1 MQAAVRS
8 RTMSASLLALA
19 VLVFAT
25 GCGGTPEPAPA
36 PPAPT
41 AFVPAA
47 QGFWRDRPVYEL
59 FVRSFADSDGDGVG
73 DFKGLTAHLDYLNDG
88 VPGSTKSL
96 GVGAVWLMPINPSPS
111 YHGYDVT
118 DYRGIN
124 PAYGTL
130 ADFDAFVAAAHQR
143 GIKVVIDFV
152 LNHASSQHPWFQSA
166 SQGLGA
172 PKRDWFVWSPTRL
185 AWHAPWNNAS
195 AFHGGTDGYYYGIF
209 CSCMPDLNYRNPA
222 VEEEMVQAVGFWR
235 THGVDGFRLDA
246 ARYLV
251 ESPGG
256 DVADQPETHALLRRL
271 RGRTELSYG
280 QTLFVGEVWTDLET
294 VASYYGSGATSGEEL
309 QLAFSFDLAAALL
322 DAAHSGDA
330 SALSYTFARAGN
342 SLAGKDRGFEAP
354 FLTNHDMQ
362 RVMRALGGDAPAARI
377 AAATLF
383 ALPGTPFVYY
393 GEELGMQ
400 GGPGG
405 DDKEKRTPLRWN
417 ATGPGYGFTT
427 GAAWYSAS
435 EAAGVDVATQQADAG
450 SLWNHYRALIALRRT
465 TAALSSADAAK
476 AEVLATPAKP
486 GVIALLR
493 GASGNRRVLFIA
505 NFGKQ
510 ASGPFTV
517 TAAGAPSTLL
527 SEGLTG
533 PVSAAGGAVSVPGL
547 AARSFVYL
555 ALD

>member
-8 RTMSASLLALA
+8 RTWLTALS
-19 VLVFAT
+19 VLVLAT
-25 GCGGTPEPAPA
+25 GCGGTSEPAPV

-41 AFVPAA
+41 TFVPAA
-47 QGFWRDRPVYEL
+47 QGWWRDRSVYEV

-88 VPGSTKSL
+88 SATSTKSL

-118 DYRGIN
+118 DYRDIN

-143 GIKVVIDFV
+143 GIKVVMDFV
-152 LNHASSQHPWFQSA
+152 MNHASSQHPWFQNA
-166 SQGLGA
+166 SQGLKA
-172 PKRDWFVWSPTRL
+172 PKRDWFIWSPTQL
-185 AWHAPWNNAS
+185 SWHAPWNNSS
-195 AFHGGTDGYYYGIF
+195 AFYGGTDGYYYGIF
-209 CSCMPDLNYRNPA
+209 CPCMPDLNYRNAA
-222 VEEEMVQAVGFWR
+222 VEEEMVQSVGFWR

-246 ARYLV
+246 VRYFV
-251 ESPGG
+251 ESPTG
-256 DVADQPETHALLRRL
+256 DVADQPETHGVLHRL
-271 RGRTELSYG
+271 RGRTEHDYG
-280 QTLFVGEVWTDLET
+280 QTLFVGEAWTDLET
-294 VASYYGSGATSGEEL
+294 VASYYGSGSTAGEEL
-309 QLAFSFDLAAALL
+309 QMAFSFDLASALVSS
-322 DAAHSGDA
+322 AQSGDA
-330 SALSYTFARAGN
+330 SGFGFTFNRATN

-377 AAATLF
+377 AAAALF
-383 ALPGTPFVYY
+383 ALPGTPFLYY

-400 GGPGG
+400 GGAGG
-405 DDKEKRTPLRWN
+405 DDKEKRTPFRWN
-417 ATGPGYGFTT
+417 ATAPGYGFTS
-427 GAAWYSAS
+427 GSAWHTAS
-435 EAAGVDVATQQADAG
+435 EAAGVDVETQQKDAG
-450 SLWNHYRALIALRRT
+450 SLWNHYRALLALRR
-465 TAALSSADAAK
+465 
-476 AEVLATPAKP
+476 ATPALASSDATRAEVVASPGIP

-493 GASGNRRVLFIA
+493 GAAGNRRVLFVA

-517 TAAGAPSTLL
+517 TAAGTPSTLL

-533 PVSAAGGAVSVPGL
+533 PVVAANGAISVPGL